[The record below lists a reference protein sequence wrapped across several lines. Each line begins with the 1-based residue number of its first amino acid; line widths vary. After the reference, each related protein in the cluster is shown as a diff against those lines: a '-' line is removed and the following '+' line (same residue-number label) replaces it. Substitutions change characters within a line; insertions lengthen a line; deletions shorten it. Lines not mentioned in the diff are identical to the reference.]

1 MNSPPGLHIE
11 QPHGDDALGDW
22 RHVHNAVIPVQ
33 PLSLAEVRERAGR
46 NHLDLARAGGV
57 LVGSTTVRP
66 PKDGVATVIARVLPA
81 HRRRGY
87 GTELY
92 AHALRR
98 AHALGATAVETCVL
112 ASNEDG
118 LRFARAHRF
127 TEIDRYVLPGSTIPW
142 VDLRRE

>member
-1 MNSPPGLHIE
+1 MNSPPGLHVE

-33 PLSLAEVRERAGR
+33 PLSLAEVRERAER

-92 AHALRR
+92 AHALHQAR
-98 AHALGATAVETCVL
+98 ALGATAIETCVL

-118 LRFARAHRF
+118 PRYARVHGF
-127 TEIDRYVLPGSTIPW
+127 TEIDRYVLPGSTIP
-142 VDLRRE
+142 

>member
-1 MNSPPGLHIE
+1 MESPPGLHIG
-11 QPHGDDALGDW
+11 QPPGDDAPGDW
-22 RHVHNAVIPVQ
+22 RHVHHAVVPVR

-46 NHLDLARAGGV
+46 NRLDLARAGCV
-57 LVGSTTVRP
+57 LVGSTNVRP

-87 GTELY
+87 GTDLS

-98 AHALGATAVETCVL
+98 AHALGATAIETCVL

-118 LRFARAHRF
+118 LRFARAHGF

-142 VDLRRE
+142 VDPRRK